1 LLNQYKKKKMKRFLS
16 TATFMLFALLNFAQ
30 ISITVSGN
38 VSNADGTPAEG
49 VTIHISTD
57 SFPTW
62 GGYYNTVQ
70 TAADGNYTDTFD
82 VPDNLTQGNVAIT
95 MIDCDGNAFTQNS
108 FWSPAD
114 MPSADFLY
122 CVQPFCQVAIQV
134 DSTASGTQW
143 GLTAIPSG
151 TAPYS
156 YSWSTG
162 ETTAMIVVDEGA
174 EYCVV
179 VTDAN
184 GCTATTCIDLGPPP
198 CSVQVE
204 PTPIGALFAA
214 ASGEAPFTYAWNT
227 GETTESILPTNT
239 GNYCVTITGNDGC
252 EATDC
257 YYFYSGPDTTCWVS
271 IYEGQNG
278 LLIASASGNAP
289 FMYLWSTGDTTSTI
303 NPSGPGTYC
312 VTATDASGC
321 EASNCYTL
329 ESNEPDNYSISG
341 FIFPEDSTEFI
352 ALQGLV
358 YLYELDPSGMPG
370 ANPVDSTPFD
380 LTGVGNF
387 YLFDTVPAGNYI
399 VKAVVDPSTPEAADY
414 FPTYH
419 WSTLWWDQ
427 ANVITVPYFGN
438 NFFPIVLLET
448 DGLVGPGEIGGFV
461 SDGNGFTGEID
472 DRSDDPLAGVT
483 VILTDDSDNPLQYA
497 ITGEDGTFLFENLP
511 WGTYHVY
518 LEVIGQEH
526 VYTVVTI
533 GPDQPSVTDLHFE
546 VSSDGVTSTV
556 EIIETSSL
564 VLAPNPVVD
573 RTNLVFDLQQAST
586 VEVQLRN
593 VNGQLL
599 QYQRLDLI
607 KGRQNLELDFT
618 GLTPGVYMLN
628 VLAGGQVWTEKLVK
642 AN

>member
-1 LLNQYKKKKMKRFLS
+1 MKRFLS

-38 VSNADGTPAEG
+38 VSNTDATPAED
-49 VTIHISTD
+49 VIIHISTD
-57 SFPTW
+57 SFPAW

-70 TAADGNYTDTFD
+70 TDVNGNYTDTFD

-184 GCTATTCIDLGPPP
+184 GCTATTCVDLGPPP
-198 CSVQVE
+198 CTAHVIPN
-204 PTPIGALFAA
+204 PTGALSAIGT
-214 ASGEAPFTYAWNT
+214 GEAPFAYTWNT
-227 GETTESILPTNT
+227 GETTPNIVPTGS
-239 GNYCVTITGNDGC
+239 GNYCVTITDNIGC
-252 EATDC
+252 TASDC
-257 YYFYSGPDTTCWVS
+257 YYFQGGIDSCWVGIS
-271 IYEGQNG
+271 EGQNG
-278 LLIASASGNAP
+278 LIAFANGTAP
-289 FMYLWSTGDTTSTI
+289 ITFNWSTGDTTSIIYPT
-303 NPSGPGTYC
+303 GPGTYC
-312 VTATDASGC
+312 VTTTDAFGC
-321 EASNCYTL
+321 QASDCYTL
-329 ESNEPDNYSISG
+329 ESNEPDNYTISG
-341 FIFPEDSTEFI
+341 FIFPEDSTEFV

-358 YLYELDPSGMPG
+358 YLYELDQAGMPG

-387 YLFDTVPAGNYI
+387 YLFDTVPAGDYI

-427 ANVITVPYFGN
+427 ANVITVPYLGN
-438 NFFPIVLLET
+438 NLFTIVLLET
-448 DGLVGPGEIGGFV
+448 DGLVGPGDIGGFV

-483 VILTDDSDNPLQYA
+483 VILTDDSDNPLLYA

-533 GPDQPSVTDLHFE
+533 GPDQPSVTNLHFE
-546 VSSDGVTSTV
+546 VSSDGVTGTA
-556 EIIETSSL
+556 EIIQASSL

-607 KGRQNLELDFT
+607 EGRQNLELDFT

-642 AN
+642 AK